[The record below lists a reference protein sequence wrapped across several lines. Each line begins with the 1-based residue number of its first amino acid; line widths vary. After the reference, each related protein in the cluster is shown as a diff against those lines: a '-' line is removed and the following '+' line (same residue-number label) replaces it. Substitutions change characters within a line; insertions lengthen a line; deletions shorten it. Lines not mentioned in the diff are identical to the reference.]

1 MKQARRY
8 RLLHGV
14 GRGLIY
20 FVILIC
26 FLLQA
31 RLYAQEHSQKATL
44 TDLKDYEQ
52 LLRVF
57 HSDTGSV
64 RLVTLLS
71 PT

>member
-1 MKQARRY
+1 M
-8 RLLHGV
+8 H
-14 GRGLIY
+14 Y
-20 FVILIC
+20 FVILFC
-26 FLLQA
+26 LLFQA
-31 RLYAQEHSQKATL
+31 RLSAQENSGNATL

-52 LLRVF
+52 LLHVF